1 MSQEEEID
9 RLIEIAKETKDLNI
23 VNNIIYNLSAYGPKS
38 IPAINEI
45 MDDSSD
51 SGVRLF
57 GTQAIEK
64 ILEHN
69 RQVEYFSR
77 HY

>member
-1 MSQEEEID
+1 MSQAEEID
-9 RLIEIAKETKDLNI
+9 RLIEIAKDTKDLNI
-23 VNNIIYNLSAYGPKS
+23 VNNIIYNLSAYGARS

-45 MDDSSD
+45 MDDSPELE
-51 SGVRLF
+51 VRMY

-64 ILEHN
+64 IMEYE
-69 RQVEYFSR
+69 RQVANFGR